1 MDALIALACY
11 SIAFSIFYFARKRP
25 EWKPR
30 WLIPVFAGFMLAFGA
45 THTVAVWNLW
55 HSTDPLDGALTA
67 VTAILSVAAAMIAV
81 KAVPVALKIPSP
93 QQLEIIDRSLTEEV
107 DARLTAEARLQQMV
121 ESQYIASEARLHTYF
136 ETASQGIIVVSLD
149 LRMRLINHRTEAMF
163 GYQRAELIGKPLE
176 MLWPERLRREYDS
189 ARRRDFEERGDQSV
203 QEQTYRHKDGSEFQ
217 AEIARSFVDTED
229 GPLCF
234 TMLTDITERRRAA
247 EELARAN
254 QQLRSYLEAA
264 SQAIVA
270 VSKDGCIVLVNR
282 RVEELFGYPREE
294 LLNNGIEKLLPPR
307 YRQAHA
313 AHRLGFF
320 ENPRTRPMGPAMEL
334 SGLRKDGTEFPLEI
348 GLSFVETQQGLL
360 ALGLISDVTER
371 KRAADELVQAHD
383 ELVRSN
389 RDLEQFAYIA
399 SHDLQEPLRM
409 VTAYLNLL
417 DRRYRETLDDDAR
430 EFIHYAVDGAER
442 MKGLIQDLL
451 KVARSNRQALNM
463 QPSSAAV
470 MLKHALLNLKV
481 AIEESGAVVTSDAL
495 PEVHADGALLTLVF
509 QNLIGNAI
517 KFRAA
522 ATPRIHVSARHE
534 GAEWIFSVR
543 DNGIGIQPQHAQRIF
558 RIFERLNDP
567 AKYAGSGIGLAITE
581 RIVARHGGRIWVDSR
596 IGEGST
602 FLFSIPGEQAKAGA
616 TGLS

>member
-1 MDALIALACY
+1 M
-11 SIAFSIFYFARKRP
+11 
-25 EWKPR
+25 
-30 WLIPVFAGFMLAFGA
+30 V
-45 THTVAVWNLW
+45 
-55 HSTDPLDGALTA
+55 
-67 VTAILSVAAAMIAV
+67 AV
-81 KAVPVALKIPSP
+81 KAVPSALKIPSS
-93 QQLEIIDRSLTEEV
+93 QQLELMDRSIAKEV
-107 DARLTAEARLQQMV
+107 DARLTAEARLQHML

-136 ETASQGIIVVSLD
+136 ETASQGIIVISRD
-149 LRMRLINHRTEAMF
+149 LRMRLVNHRTEEMF
-163 GYQRAELIGKPLE
+163 GYPRAELIGKPLE
-176 MLWPERLRREYDS
+176 MMWPERLREECGS
-189 ARRRDFEERGDQSV
+189 ARRREFEEQADQSV
-203 QEQTYRHKDGSEFQ
+203 LEQTYRRKDGSEFQ

-229 GPLCF
+229 GPLSF
-234 TMLTDITERRRAA
+234 TMLTDITERRRA
-247 EELARAN
+247 EQELARAN

-270 VSKDGCIVLVNR
+270 VSKDGGIVLVNR

-294 LLNNGIEKLLPPR
+294 LLGLGIEKLLPPR

-320 ENPRTRPMGPAMEL
+320 ANPRTRPMGPAMEL

-348 GLSFVETQQGLL
+348 GLSFVETEQGLL

-371 KRAADELVQAHD
+371 KRAADELVRAHD
-383 ELVRSN
+383 EAVRSN

-417 DRRYRETLDDDAR
+417 DRRYRDTLDDDAR

-451 KVARSNRQALNM
+451 KVARSNRQALNIE
-463 QPSSAAV
+463 PSSTAL
-470 MLKHALLNLKV
+470 MLKHALLNLKI

-495 PEVHADGALLTLVF
+495 PEVQADGALLTLVF

-522 ATPRIHVSARHE
+522 APPRIHVSARHD
-534 GAEWIFSVR
+534 AAQWIFSVR
-543 DNGIGIQPQHAQRIF
+543 DNGIGIQPQHTERIF

-567 AKYAGSGIGLAITE
+567 AKCACTGVGLAIAE
-581 RIVARHGGRIWVDSR
+581 RIGARHGGRIWVDSR
-596 IGEGST
+596 IGEGAT
-602 FLFSIPGEQAKAGA
+602 FLFSLPGEQTKVSSV
-616 TGLS
+616 GLS